1 MAIAWP
7 RALRISDECSLYWAV
22 FAAARLSQY
31 EWNDNGIQ
39 PRPALSL
46 SNGHTGT
53 GIRKSPPVTAKIVWA
68 TACSGADGWRRK
80 RRCAVAALTP

>member
-31 EWNDNGIQ
+31 AWCNNGIQ
-39 PRPALSL
+39 ERPALSL
-46 SNGHTGT
+46 TNGHTGN
-53 GIRKSPPVTAKIVWA
+53 GIRKSPPVTAKTVWA
-68 TACSGADGWRRK
+68 NACSGADGWRRR
-80 RRCAVAALTP
+80 RRCAAAAVMP